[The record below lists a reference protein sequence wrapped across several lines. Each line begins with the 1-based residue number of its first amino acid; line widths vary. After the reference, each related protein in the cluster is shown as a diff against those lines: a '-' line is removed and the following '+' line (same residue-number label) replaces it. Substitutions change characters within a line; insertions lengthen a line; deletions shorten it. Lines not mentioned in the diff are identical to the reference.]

1 MNHDL
6 RRISCQRDMAHNFN
20 NFSVSTDG
28 RVDNVYGE
36 LTNSLIFPNAF
47 QVSPGFQQNWQ
58 PSPGWQNNGQGNYTM
73 GNPFQGQV
81 TGQNSFFPIQQD
93 YVAFDEGEDFYNN
106 EEEDTSVGQEEK
118 VAQQKNGL
126 PPQAQTSGHQSTS
139 ISGHTLSGSIPSTR
153 VEWQGKGM
161 EQQKENVVP
170 STTAQDRAAEL
181 RAKLL
186 AQKQAAGK
194 TPTPEPRTVTKP
206 SNGDAKVTGTATL
219 KTSSPIPR
227 GNSAFKNQPRASQI
241 AQKASA
247 FFDSKKDDKSNIKPN
262 IPLSQPS
269 HTSTDIDALLA
280 EARDNATLPNQN
292 KAGPINTELQK
303 SEKTDEN
310 PKEPTNAKPAE
321 KQPPVNSKSPEPKT
335 IPPRRESPRNSKAP
349 SETSEQGE
357 IREEPK
363 PLEQSSTTKT
373 LIETVPSQQPAPSM
387 ETKAQGGASKKARN
401 SPKGVKNSAQQPKKI
416 DTSLANGG
424 RKAGSG
430 PTSAKPKSPTV
441 VKTPA
446 SSRPTDSRDPP
457 PTSDFR
463 DSWGSGSR
471 YTPRDRY
478 GDPPWQGPDRQ
489 QGYDRG
495 RPYVRDSRQYDSY
508 RAPLREDTIT
518 RSERDASEHKR
529 NLNVEHV
536 ETREVVMQETSPRQ
550 AEPVTIEKDAAYENI
565 NTLTNPETAEYY
577 KDLDEWLDWT
587 GYHDKEYRV
596 KQLALRR
603 RMIELDEM
611 RMEIEREAH
620 AGFEARSQLNRAQSV
635 RSRASS
641 TIGSTPAPPPRYPS
655 FSMPPPP
662 IPSKEDVPMQPKD
675 LAIRQT
681 TITTARSDD
690 VSQTSKQTPPSSTTL
705 TVAGKRQ
712 YPSDEIDERSVP
724 VTAKIARTDARDF
737 SSDKPPQLPMTNPR
751 VFSGSLESRISVDDG
766 AYPREYAQQR
776 SSRSS
781 EYRRRSISPSSRRAS
796 GPEPF
801 MSRQFSRGLRN
812 GYSPNRRPE
821 YSRDN
826 SPNADGG
833 ISYDDTYEGNQHGRY
848 PAYRYD
854 YDNRTNIGYDHYG
867 TNGRGGLQTGVSANR
882 ARGRRRGSRGPYPA
896 YRGAYSQT
904 FNDAASK

>member
-1 MNHDL
+1 M
-6 RRISCQRDMAHNFN
+6 
-20 NFSVSTDG
+20 
-28 RVDNVYGE
+28 YGE

-58 PSPGWQNNGQGNYTM
+58 PSPGWQNNGQGNYAM
-73 GNPFQGQV
+73 DNPFQGQV
-81 TGQNSFFPIQQD
+81 TGSNNYFPIQQD

-106 EEEDTSVGQEEK
+106 EEEDTSIGQEEK
-118 VAQQKNGL
+118 VVQQKNGL
-126 PPQAQTSGHQSTS
+126 PAQTQTSGHQSTS
-139 ISGHTLSGSIPSTR
+139 FPGHTLSGSIPSTR
-153 VEWQGKGM
+153 VEWQGKGI
-161 EQQKENVVP
+161 EQKKENVVP

-194 TPTPEPRTVTKP
+194 TPTPEPRTVNK
-206 SNGDAKVTGTATL
+206 SNNGDAKVTGTATP
-219 KTSSPIPR
+219 KTSTPVAR
-227 GNSAFKNQPRASQI
+227 GNSASKNQPRASQI

-247 FFDSKKDDKSNIKPN
+247 FFDSKKDDKSTIKPN

-292 KAGPINTELQK
+292 KARPTHTEMQRPEDPNQ
-303 SEKTDEN
+303 S
-310 PKEPTNAKPAE
+310 PKEPIKAQPAE
-321 KQPPVNSKSPEPKT
+321 KQPPVKPKSPDPKT
-335 IPPRRESPRNSKAP
+335 IPGRRASLRDSKAP

-363 PLEQSSTTKT
+363 TSEQSSTTKT
-373 LIETVPSQQPAPSM
+373 LAEIVPPQQPTPSM
-387 ETKAQGGASKKARN
+387 KAKAQGLGPKKAHN
-401 SPKGVKNSAQQPKKI
+401 SPKGVKNSTQQPKKI

-430 PTSAKPKSPTV
+430 PSSAKPKSPTI

-446 SSRPTDSRDPP
+446 SSRPIDSRDPP

-463 DSWGSGSR
+463 ESWGSGSR

-478 GDPPWQGPDRQ
+478 GDPPLQGPDRQ

-495 RPYVRDSRQYDSY
+495 RPYIRDFRQYDSY
-508 RAPLREDTIT
+508 RAPLREDTVT

-529 NLNVEHV
+529 TLNVEHV
-536 ETREVVMQETSPRQ
+536 ESRDVVMQETSPRQ
-550 AEPVTIEKDAAYENI
+550 AEPVTIEKDTVYENV
-565 NTLTNPETAEYY
+565 NSLANPETAEYY

-681 TITTARSDD
+681 TITAARSDD
-690 VSQTSKQTPPSSTTL
+690 VLQTSKQTPPSSTSL

-712 YPSDEIDERSVP
+712 YPSDETDERSGLAA
-724 VTAKIARTDARDF
+724 AKIARTDSRDF
-737 SSDKPPQLPMTNPR
+737 SSDKQPQLPTTTPR
-751 VFSGSLESRISVDDG
+751 VFSGSLESRISVDDS

-776 SSRSS
+776 RSRSP
-781 EYRRRSISPSSRRAS
+781 EHRRRSMSPSSRRAS

-826 SPNADGG
+826 SPSADGG
-833 ISYDDTYEGNQHGRY
+833 ISYDDTYEPNQHGRY

-854 YDNRTNIGYDHYG
+854 YDNRANIGYDHYG
-867 TNGRGGLQTGVSANR
+867 TNGRGGQQAGVSANR

>member
-1 MNHDL
+1 MGP
-6 RRISCQRDMAHNFN
+6 N
-20 NFSVSTDG
+20 N
-28 RVDNVYGE
+28 Y
-36 LTNSLIFPNAF
+36 
-47 QVSPGFQQNWQ
+47 
-58 PSPGWQNNGQGNYTM
+58 
-73 GNPFQGQV
+73 
-81 TGQNSFFPIQQD
+81 FPIQQD

-118 VAQQKNGL
+118 VAEQKNGL
-126 PPQAQTSGHQSTS
+126 RPQAQTSGHQSTTVS
-139 ISGHTLSGSIPSTR
+139 DHSLSAGTPSNR
-153 VEWQGKGM
+153 VELLGNGM
-161 EQQKENVVP
+161 GQKKENVVP

-194 TPTPEPRTVTKP
+194 TPTPEPSTVKKS
-206 SNGDAKVTGTATL
+206 SNGDANVAGIATP
-219 KTSSPIPR
+219 KTPTPILSV
-227 GNSAFKNQPRASQI
+227 NSASKNQPRASQI

-247 FFDSKKDDKSNIKPN
+247 FFDSKKDDKSTIKPN

-280 EARDNATLPNQN
+280 EARNNAILPNQN
-292 KAGPINTELQK
+292 NAGPTHIETQRP
-303 SEKTDEN
+303 EKTD
-310 PKEPTNAKPAE
+310 KISKKDPTKVQPADE
-321 KQPPVNSKSPEPKT
+321 QPPQKSKSPEPKA
-335 IPPRRESPRNSKAP
+335 IPGHRESPRDSKAP

-363 PLEQSSTTKT
+363 PLEKSSAT
-373 LIETVPSQQPAPSM
+373 ETVTEPVPSPQAVPSM
-387 ETKAQGGASKKARN
+387 KTKAQNGAQKKARN
-401 SPKGVKNSAQQPKKI
+401 SPKDVKNSTQQPKKI

-424 RKAGSG
+424 RKAGSV
-430 PTSAKPKSPTV
+430 PNSAKPKSPTI

-446 SSRPTDSRDPP
+446 SSRPPDSREPP

-478 GDPPWQGPDRQ
+478 SDPSWQGPDRQ

-495 RPYVRDSRQYDSY
+495 RPYIRDFRQYDSY
-508 RAPLREDTIT
+508 RVPPREDMIA

-529 NLNVEHV
+529 NLNVEHF
-536 ETREVVMQETSPRQ
+536 ESRDVVMQETSPRQ
-550 AEPVTIEKDAAYENI
+550 AGPVTIEKDVPYENI
-565 NTLTNPETAEYY
+565 NIQASPETAEYY

-587 GYHDKEYRV
+587 GYHDKEYRI

-603 RMIELDEM
+603 KMIELDEM

-620 AGFEARSQLNRAQSV
+620 AGFEARSHLNRAQSV
-635 RSRASS
+635 RARASS

-681 TITTARSDD
+681 TNIAARSDD
-690 VSQTSKQTPPSSTTL
+690 VLRNSKQTPPSSATL
-705 TVAGKRQ
+705 TIAGKRQ
-712 YPSDEIDERSVP
+712 FPSDETDERSGP
-724 VTAKIARTDARDF
+724 AAAKIARTDSRDF
-737 SSDKPPQLPMTNPR
+737 SSDKPPQPALTTPR
-751 VFSGSLESRISVDDG
+751 ILSGSLESRISVDDG
-766 AYPREYAQQR
+766 AYPREYVQR
-776 SSRSS
+776 RGSRSP
-781 EYRRRSISPSSRRAS
+781 EYRRRSMSPSSRRAS

-801 MSRQFSRGLRN
+801 MSRQFSRGLRS

-833 ISYDDTYEGNQHGRY
+833 ISYDDSYESNQHGRY

-854 YDNRTNIGYDHYG
+854 YDNRTNMGYDHYG
-867 TNGRGGLQTGVSANR
+867 TNGRGGMQAGVSANR